1 MRKMIIFAQGA
12 GVEISGVSKGKITD
26 NISVKYT
33 EASDA
38 VNYNGGKVSFSSNE
52 DKIVTDNSLQGVV
65 ATVEPTGDCIDP
77 GQFDITFGDAKPQS
91 YTIYYEPA
99 VKACYSLEKDGVEY
113 LSSDAQTSE
122 GSLNPGTY
130 KLTAYIGDAY
140 QKSDKGKPIDVSA
153 AEEIQDISFDVV
165 LTGSGVVG
173 GRQEFSYDQL
183 KNGADVKLQRG
194 DIECNAEAT
203 ILSGK
208 YSVDVSALSDA
219 FSAIKVKDTY
229 RIEISYEKPT
239 AKWLS
244 YRFRKTNFNLHSL
257 NKNSDKE
264 KMIKAVATCYD
275 TSGNQVDITDE
286 QWAQV
291 TAQTLKLY
299 SENTCV
305 QYDNSAFDFH
315 TENGK
320 GVFYLCPR
328 YWQENDKPSKKKTTH
343 TNYMHGK
350 RLCNVRTELYID
362 VSDSLAYSTL
372 GTPLAQK
379 SAVYEISLCMWHTII
394 FLIVFFWIFFCIFKK
409 RLPKVKAG
417 KLHQTDC
424 LRRTLNR
431 RGKWDWEAAKPHFYD
446 SDTTVYIKKKMS
458 TVLIPFVPQKGKIE
472 LGKGM
477 PTLKIEAMEIF
488 GPRSRV
494 KLINSPSDF
503 GTLGNNYS
511 VATDNSYLTIKGVFI
526 NKENLESKK
535 GKFEFST
542 GQSLISFGYYDY
554 TMFKKYNLHF
564 KKQKHK
570 KKGKKK

>member
-1 MRKMIIFAQGA
+1 MRIK
-12 GVEISGVSKGKITD
+12 
-26 NISVKYT
+26 
-33 EASDA
+33 
-38 VNYNGGKVSFSSNE
+38 
-52 DKIVTDNSLQGVV
+52 
-65 ATVEPTGDCIDP
+65 
-77 GQFDITFGDAKPQS
+77 
-91 YTIYYEPA
+91 
-99 VKACYSLEKDGVEY
+99 
-113 LSSDAQTSE
+113 
-122 GSLNPGTY
+122 
-130 KLTAYIGDAY
+130 
-140 QKSDKGKPIDVSA
+140 KSDKGKPIDVSA

-350 RLCNVRTELYID
+350 RLCNVRSELYID

-511 VATDNSYLTIKGVFI
+511 IATDNSYLTIKGVFI